1 MSVED
6 KVNELLES
14 ALEEVKTE
22 EVISEEVSEEEVVAE
37 QTAEDEQIDEAKHS
51 KKMKKEEE
59 DEDSEEDEDEDE
71 MSESKKV
78 KEEDEDEDEDE
89 DESDDDDDDEEAE
102 EGYKGKKKMMKA
114 SYKKEDIDVT
124 EDVAALVQGEELSEE
139 FASKAKTIF
148 EAAVLTKVNSELE
161 KIQEA
166 FTVELDEAV
175 ESAKTDLVEK
185 VDTYLTYV
193 VEQWTK
199 ENELAIE
206 RGLRTEISEDFIV
219 SLKQVFEE
227 HYVDVP
233 EEKYDVVAEQ
243 ASKIEELEAKL
254 NEQIETNAQ
263 VVKSIN
269 EAKRSEAV
277 AKIAS
282 DLTDTQAEKFASL
295 AEAVEYDNDDQFV
308 SELETLKESYFPKV
322 AGTIEEDT
330 VAPEEIQEDV
340 TLSGEMNEYVSA
352 ISRTFKAHK

>member
-14 ALEEVKTE
+14 ALEEIKT
-22 EVISEEVSEEEVVAE
+22 EEVVAE
-37 QTAEDEQIDEAKHS
+37 ETTEEVVAEETVEEVVAEAKTKKEEEEKDDEEEESEDDLDEAK
-51 KKMKKEEE
+51 KVAKEEE
-59 DEDSEEDEDEDE
+59 DEEEDESEDDEEDDEDE
-71 MSESKKV
+71 
-78 KEEDEDEDEDE
+78 
-89 DESDDDDDDEEAE
+89 EEAE
-102 EGYKGKKKMMKA
+102 ESAQGKKKVMA
-114 SYKKEDIDVT
+114 SKKYKKEDIDVT

-148 EAAVLTKVNSELE
+148 EAAVLTKVNAELE

-166 FTVELDEAV
+166 FAVELDEAV
-175 ESAKTDLVEK
+175 ESAKTELVEK

-199 ENELAIE
+199 ENELAID

-219 SLKQVFEE
+219 SLKKVFEE

-243 ASKIEELEAKL
+243 ATKIEELEAKL

-263 VVKSIN
+263 VIKSIN

-295 AEAVEYDNDDQFV
+295 AEAVEFDNEDQFV

-322 AGTIEEDT
+322 AGTIEEDAVT
-330 VAPEEIQEDV
+330 PVEVQEEV
-340 TLSGEMNEYVSA
+340 KLSGEMSEYVSA
-352 ISRTFKAHK
+352 ISRTFKAK